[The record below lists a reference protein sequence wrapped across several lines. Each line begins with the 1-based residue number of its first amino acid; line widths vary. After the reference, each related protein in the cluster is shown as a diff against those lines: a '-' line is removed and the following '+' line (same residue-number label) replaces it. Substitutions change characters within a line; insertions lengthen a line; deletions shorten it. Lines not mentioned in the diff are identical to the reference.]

1 MLGRSKKPSKNNPSV
16 ASSPVGDK
24 QLNSI
29 VHGTSIEGTITA
41 GSDIRIDG
49 KLKGVL
55 NCQGKL
61 VIGSTGEVEGEVTC
75 QDAMIE
81 GKFTGKLVVRE
92 MLTIRDSAVV
102 NGDISTDK
110 LVVQSGAVFNV
121 QCAMGGQLIKGFE
134 KGNGRSKGNEKDAL
148 KLG

>member
-1 MLGRSKKPSKNNPSV
+1 MLGKSKKSNHKHPSPSTV
-16 ASSPVGDK
+16 PLGDK

-29 VHGTSIEGTITA
+29 VHGTVIEGTITA

-55 NCQGKL
+55 NCSGKL
-61 VIGSTGEVEGEVTC
+61 VIGHSGEVEGEVTC
-75 QDAMIE
+75 QDALIE
-81 GKFTGKLVVRE
+81 GTFTGKLIVKE

-121 QCAMGGQLIKGFE
+121 QCVMGGQLVKGFD
-134 KGNGRSKGNEKDAL
+134 KTNGRKSSTEKDAL

>member
-1 MLGRSKKPSKNNPSV
+1 MLGRSKKPSNTKSTTPI
-16 ASSPVGDK
+16 SPGGDK

-29 VHGTSIEGTITA
+29 VLGTQIEGAIIA

-49 KLKGVL
+49 KLKGTL
-55 NCQGKL
+55 ECTGKV
-61 VIGSTGEVEGEVTC
+61 VIGSSGEIEGEVIC

-81 GKFTGKLVVRE
+81 GKFTGKLKVKE

-121 QCAMGGQLIKGFE
+121 QCIMGGQMVKGFE
-134 KGNGRSKGNEKDAL
+134 KGNGRSNRSDKDAL